1 MKDENI
7 SGTMHILAVPDLD
20 TTARYY
26 ESVLGFTAH
35 DVGDP
40 GWKIL
45 QRGNMRIMAGHCPD
59 AIAPAETGDHSYF
72 AYVHVQDA
80 NALALELMEKDVDW
94 IKTLTDEPWGM
105 REFGIRTIDG
115 HRIMFGQQL
124 E

>member
-20 TTARYY
+20 TTVQYY

-72 AYVHVQDA
+72 AYVHV
-80 NALALELMEKDVDW
+80 
-94 IKTLTDEPWGM
+94 
-105 REFGIRTIDG
+105 
-115 HRIMFGQQL
+115 
-124 E
+124 